1 MHAAFNL
8 LTLTNNLAGRQF
20 IMRDSIK
27 RDNAKTND
35 KNRTAQTK
43 SDTSS
48 SDLSDLAVNTNSAAA
63 MLRMQQTRGNQA
75 VLRMLNKQ
83 GPSSH
88 AAVQRS
94 PLQRDDDDSTSTMM
108 ASPEAVSTLS
118 SWASSAY
125 NAVADTASGA
135 YNTVADTASSAYNTA
150 ADMGTS
156 AYNTVADTASNVYN
170 TAADMGS
177 SAYNTVANTA
187 SSAYDTASQGV
198 SDAASWVGGKADA
211 AAKWGGIDT
220 DRGFMNGVASVPGSR
235 ISNMFWDGVGLIPEV
250 GAAISTGV
258 DLGESFI
265 RSGQAAYNVATGD
278 LDTADLRQK
287 QATEDLQG
295 AAVDATGLIPG
306 YGTGAG
312 LMSLAYD
319 AATSDPRDSAA
330 NQQIELAKGMIDQG
344 NPFSPNPEWTAKNED
359 QQRKKVGVGLPP
371 DAEFSQDQVGKDTIV
386 LTTNGKQQTYVWDQQ
401 QRKYLRGS

>member
-1 MHAAFNL
+1 
-8 LTLTNNLAGRQF
+8 
-20 IMRDSIK
+20 MRDSVMQ
-27 RDNAKTND
+27 DNAKTND

-94 PLQRDDDDSTSTMM
+94 PLQRDDDDSTS
-108 ASPEAVSTLS
+108 SIGSL
-118 SWASSAY
+118 ASS
-125 NAVADTASGA
+125 
-135 YNTVADTASSAYNTA
+135 
-150 ADMGTS
+150 
-156 AYNTVADTASNVYN
+156 
-170 TAADMGS
+170 
-177 SAYNTVANTA
+177 
-187 SSAYDTASQGV
+187 
-198 SDAASWVGGKADA
+198 AASWVGDKAES

-220 DRGFMNGVASVPGSR
+220 DNGFMKGVASIPGSR
-235 ISNMFWDGVGLIPEV
+235 ASNMAWDVAGLTPIGGVV
-250 GAAISTGV
+250 STGV
-258 DLGESFI
+258 DLGESLI

>member
-94 PLQRDDDDSTSTMM
+94 PLQRDDDDSTS
-108 ASPEAVSTLS
+108 SIGSL
-118 SWASSAY
+118 ASS
-125 NAVADTASGA
+125 
-135 YNTVADTASSAYNTA
+135 
-150 ADMGTS
+150 
-156 AYNTVADTASNVYN
+156 
-170 TAADMGS
+170 
-177 SAYNTVANTA
+177 
-187 SSAYDTASQGV
+187 
-198 SDAASWVGGKADA
+198 AASWVGDKAES

-220 DRGFMNGVASVPGSR
+220 DNGFMKGVASIPGSR
-235 ISNMFWDGVGLIPEV
+235 ASNMAWDVAGLTPIGGVVI
-250 GAAISTGV
+250 TGV
-258 DLGESFI
+258 DLGESLI

-295 AAVDATGLIPG
+295 AAVDATGMIPG
-306 YGTGAG
+306 YGEASGVV
-312 LMSLAYD
+312 SLIYD
-319 AATSDPRDSAA
+319 ATTSDPRDSAS
-330 NQQIELAKGMIDQG
+330 NQQIKLAKELGNGIIDQG
-344 NPFSPNPEWTAKNED
+344 NPFSPNPEWTAKDNERRRR
-359 QQRKKVGVGLPP
+359 QAGVGIPP
-371 DAEFSQDQVGKDTIV
+371 DAEFSQDQAGKDTIV
-386 LTTNGKQQTYVWDQQ
+386 LTTNGKQHTYVWDPQQ
-401 QRKYLRGS
+401 QKYVRAS